1 MLFNLY
7 QSLSLPLETWC
18 ASPKGCYKS
27 TDPVTGEETLT
38 NGVSQAPALPGST
51 EETNPLQDII
61 DNSINHLV
69 NASMGKL
76 LEVLLWIVI
85 AIVVLAVIK
94 KLMVAGVAKAKSL
107 DIGSQVS
114 NAGKNY
120 AAQKEKEYADKV
132 RTIAE
137 AKKLRL
143 QAIKTISN
151 DEEYGKAYNALEEVL
166 ENGKSF
172 YEREISKQD
181 SIQGSLEESLG
192 KQTTKMKSVDL
203 GADDLSLKSLRS
215 YDMQTREMF
224 TTRNP
229 DTLFAEYND
238 IDPLMDMDMSYIDHI
253 PSIDMGGLPGSP
265 NGIPSSQE
273 AIRVAKQAV
282 QKQKNQILDSNGEAL
297 PLPPNYRQ

>member
-27 TDPVTGEETLT
+27 TDPVTGQETLN
-38 NGVSQAPALPGST
+38 NGISQAPALPAT
-51 EETNPLQDII
+51 TDDTNPLQDII

-76 LEVLLWIVI
+76 LEVLLWIVV
-85 AIVVLAVIK
+85 AIVVLSVIK
-94 KLMVAGVAKAKSL
+94 KLMVAGVAKAKSF
-107 DIGSQVS
+107 DIGSQVT

-120 AAQKEKEYADKV
+120 AAEKERAYAEKLKS
-132 RTIAE
+132 IAE

-143 QAIKTISN
+143 QAIKAISN

-181 SIQGSLEESLG
+181 SIQGALEESLG
-192 KQTTKMKSVDL
+192 TKTTLMQPVDM
-203 GADDLSLKSLRS
+203 GASDLSLKSLRN
-215 YDMQTREMF
+215 YDSETREMF
-224 TTRNP
+224 TTKDP
-229 DTLFAEYND
+229 AKLFTEYND
-238 IDPLMDMDMSYIDHI
+238 IDPMMGMDMSYIDNI
-253 PSIDMGGLPGSP
+253 PSIDMSGLPGKLTSMT
-265 NGIPSSQE
+265 SQE
-273 AIRVAKQAV
+273 ALKAAKNAAQHQIRVV
-282 QKQKNQILDSNGEAL
+282 DENGEAL
-297 PLPPNYRQ
+297 PLPRKHR